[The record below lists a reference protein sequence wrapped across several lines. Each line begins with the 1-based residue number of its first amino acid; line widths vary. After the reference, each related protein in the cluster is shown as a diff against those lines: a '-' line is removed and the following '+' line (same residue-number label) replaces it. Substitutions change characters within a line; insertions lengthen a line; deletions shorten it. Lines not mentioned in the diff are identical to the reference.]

1 MNPIWIPLRTGVKM
15 RACKQKEARMRTT
28 SQASR
33 REFWRQVVA
42 RQRVSGL
49 SICRFCAKEGLATAT
64 FYIWRRRLG
73 QGAGGRDGTP
83 APVGFA
89 PVRVQPEAVPAAAPG
104 GIEIVLPH
112 DRRVR
117 LTGTVDRR
125 QLADVLAALG
135 EVGGSRSC

>member
-1 MNPIWIPLRTGVKM
+1 M

-42 RQRVSGL
+42 RQHTSGL
-49 SICRFCAKEGLATAT
+49 SIQRFCQQEGMATAT

-73 QGAGGRDGTP
+73 QGAGGRVGTP

-89 PVRVQPEAVPAAAPG
+89 PVQVQPEAAPVAAAG
-104 GIEIVLPH
+104 SLDIFLPH
-112 DRRVR
+112 DRCVR
-117 LTGTVDRR
+117 LTGTVDRQ
-125 QLADVLAALG
+125 QLADVLAALA